1 MLSFY
6 TIVIIIAIVILIL
19 ALVLIGMTLNSKNST
34 VPFPEYQTLCP
45 DFWTLNAEKKC
56 IPSVLNTPAPGKFT
70 YSIHDI
76 SHNGIVFDNATK
88 PTRIVSLDPSENSW
102 TSLCDKSKWANKNA
116 ILWDGIANTNQC

>member
-6 TIVIIIAIVILIL
+6 TIVIMIAIVIFIL

-56 IPSVLNTPAPGKFT
+56 IPSVLNTPAPGKFYT
-70 YSIHDI
+70 IHDI
-76 SHNGIVFDNATK
+76 SHNGIVLEKN
-88 PTRIVSLDPSENSW
+88 PNRIVSLDPSENSW

>member
-56 IPSVLNTPAPGKFT
+56 IPSVLNTPAPGKFYT
-70 YSIHDI
+70 IHDI
-76 SHNGIVFDNATK
+76 SHNGIVLGKN
-88 PTRIVSLDPSENSW
+88 PNRIVSLDPSENSW